1 MWKEIAATEQP
12 GTTAPAA
19 VQPVTEE
26 ELRAIFERLD
36 TARDIFRQNRELREA
51 LSHRDTVTREL
62 RSRNAELEKDLRRK
76 YAPMLL
82 DVATTMDSTAKNEEP
97 DPPSQP

>member
-1 MWKEIAATEQP
+1 MWKETTATEP
-12 GTTAPAA
+12 PRTTAQDA
-19 VQPVTEE
+19 QKPVTEE

-51 LSHRDTVTREL
+51 LSHRDTETREL
-62 RSRNAELEKDLRRK
+62 RSRNAELEEILRK

-82 DVATTMDSTAKNEEP
+82 DVATTMGLTAKNEEP
-97 DPPSQP
+97 DPSNQP

>member
-12 GTTAPAA
+12 GITAPAA

-51 LSHRDTVTREL
+51 LSHRDTETREL
-62 RSRNAELEKDLRRK
+62 RSRNAELEEILRE

-82 DVATTMDSTAKNEEP
+82 DVATTMGLTAKNEEP